1 MSGHTPM
8 PRRAAPDSQDSLATV
23 TMSPAAANRLEALR
37 ALRPGQVIL
46 AVGVAVIVTTVLVVS
61 IGRLAGFTKLGD
73 TLSGATWGW
82 LGLCALGQMGVF
94 VGYAGAFRASVAGSG
109 DLIGE
114 PANIASDDTDSDH
127 IADNIAYNDTDG
139 KPEGD
144 TDTGTGADSNPE
156 GDTDTDSNPEGDT
169 DTGTGTDGDPE
180 GDTGTG
186 TDGDPEGDTDTGT
199 GADSNPSA
207 STGADGDPGS
217 DFASRRGPRVG
228 VSYSLKV
235 ALAGFALTQLVAA
248 GGAAGMAFTF
258 WVMHRL
264 GFSKKNAMVQLI
276 TLNTAVYFVFG
287 GLGWVGAL
295 VGLVD
300 PAVPK
305 AMAVGWL
312 AGFAAVIA
320 LALWFTQP
328 QRKATF
334 GAGEDAPRLRRA
346 LAVGISAAARVRD
359 CTHTSDGRR
368 LLAWSLLYWVGDLV
382 SLWAAL
388 QAFGVTVSATAIV
401 GAYVTGYLAQSVP
414 IPLIATGGV
423 DAATTFTLA
432 AVGVPI
438 EVALLGVVAHR
449 VFAFWLPMIPG
460 LWSATSLVRDER
472 PAKHDSAKR

>member
-1 MSGHTPM
+1 MSESTPA
-8 PRRAAPDSQDSLATV
+8 PRGSAPDPQDPPANE
-23 TMSPAAANRLEALR
+23 TMSLAAANRLEALG
-37 ALRPGQVIL
+37 ALRPGQVML
-46 AVGVAVIVTTVLVVS
+46 AVGVAVIVTTVLVLS

-73 TLSGATWGW
+73 TLSGAAWGW
-82 LGLCALGQMGVF
+82 LGLCALGQIGVF

-114 PANIASDDTDSDH
+114 PANTDSDDTDSHHTDSDDTDSH
-127 IADNIAYNDTDG
+127 HTDSHHTDSHHTDSHHTDG
-139 KPEGD
+139 KPG
-144 TDTGTGADSNPE
+144 
-156 GDTDTDSNPEGDT
+156 
-169 DTGTGTDGDPE
+169 
-180 GDTGTG
+180 GDTGTC
-186 TDGDPEGDTDTGT
+186 T
-199 GADSNPSA
+199 ASNRGA

-217 DFASRRGPRVG
+217 DFAGRRGPRVG
-228 VSYSLKV
+228 FWYSLKV

-258 WVMHRL
+258 WVMRRL
-264 GFSKKNAMVQLI
+264 GFSRKNALVQLI

-287 GLGWVGAL
+287 WLGWLGAL

-300 PAVPK
+300 PAVPR
-305 AMAVGWL
+305 AMAVSWL
-312 AGFAAVIA
+312 AGFATVIA

-328 QRKATF
+328 QRAAALTS
-334 GAGEDAPRLRRA
+334 AEDGPRLRRA
-346 LAVGISAAARVRD
+346 LAVGVSAAARVRS
-359 CTHTSDGRR
+359 CTHTADGRR
-368 LLAWSLLYWVGDLV
+368 LLAWSLLYWAGDLV

-388 QAFGVTVSATAIV
+388 RAFGVTVSATAIV

-423 DAATTFTLA
+423 DAATTFTLT

-449 VFAFWLPMIPG
+449 VFAFWLPVIPG

-472 PAKHDSAKR
+472 PVNGRRGQLLRGGRGA